1 MPEIDLNWWAI
12 VVATIVNMVVG
23 GIWYSSML
31 FAKPWAKFTGR
42 KMDEMGD
49 GAKSY
54 AITTVGAVLQAVIL
68 AHFVAFAAYFY
79 PDKSDLTI
87 GLTTAAWAWIGFV
100 AIPQGVNTV
109 FEGRRKKL
117 WAINVGYFLIVL
129 LINGVILA
137 SWH

>member
-23 GIWYSSML
+23 GIWYSPML

-49 GAKSY
+49 GAKGY

-79 PDKSDLTI
+79 LDKSDLTI
-87 GLTTAAWAWIGFV
+87 G
-100 AIPQGVNTV
+100 
-109 FEGRRKKL
+109 
-117 WAINVGYFLIVL
+117 
-129 LINGVILA
+129 
-137 SWH
+137 